1 MILSLYSSVHPE
13 IYYVEY
19 ICIVLLL
26 YLSTVDLKFSKSL
39 QTWTQR
45 NDELMKQTIC
55 SEVWSLP
62 V

>member
-62 V
+62 L